1 MKKIVFLTSTRA
13 DFGKLLPLIKVVSES
28 SDFEAL
34 IFATGMHMNP
44 KYGHTEIEIEKR
56 GFKNIFKFINHYNF
70 APMELNLANTIEGF
84 SNYINITN
92 PDLIIVHG
100 DRVEAL
106 AGAIVGA
113 LNNILVGHV
122 EGGEISGTIDELLRH
137 SISKMSHIHFVAN
150 KEAKKRLIQMG
161 EYEDS
166 IFIIGSPDIDIMLS
180 ENLPSL
186 EYVTNH
192 YKIPFEKYAILIF
205 HPVTTEIE
213 KIDQQARDVVDVVIK
228 SDLNYIVVNSNNDQ
242 GSEYIFQNY
251 ERLKGRSNIKIY
263 PSIRFEN
270 FLILLK
276 YAQFIIGNS
285 SSGIREAPYYGT
297 PTINIGTRQ
306 MGRSDN
312 SDIINCP
319 PIKSEILQAIKKA
332 LSITIKPKY
341 LWGDGKSAI
350 RFLDLLNN
358 SKIWKIS
365 KQKRFNDIF

>member
-13 DFGKLLPLIKVVSES
+13 DFGKLLPLIKVISES
-28 SDFEAL
+28 IKFEAH

-44 KYGHTEIEIEKR
+44 KYGLTKIEIEKR
-56 GFKNIFKFINHYNF
+56 GFKNIFKYINHFNF

-84 SNYINITN
+84 SNYINIIH

-113 LNNILVGHV
+113 LNNIFVGHV

-150 KEAKKRLIQMG
+150 KEAKMRLIQMG
-161 EYEDS
+161 EVKNS
-166 IFIIGSPDIDIMLS
+166 LFIIGSPDIDVMLS

-186 EYVTNH
+186 EYVKNH
-192 YKIPFEKYAILIF
+192 YEISFEKFSILIF

-213 KIDQQARDVVDVVIK
+213 KIEQQARNVVDSIIE
-228 SDLNYIVVNSNNDQ
+228 SNLNYIVIYPNNDQ
-242 GSEYIFQNY
+242 GSEFIFQHY
-251 ERLKGRSNIKIY
+251 KRLEGRSNIKIF

-270 FLILLK
+270 FLVLLK
-276 YAQFIIGNS
+276 YTQFIIGNS
-285 SSGIREAPYYGT
+285 SSGIKEAPYYGI

-306 MGRSDN
+306 MGRSN
-312 SDIINCP
+312 NTDIINCP
-319 PIKSEILQAIKKA
+319 PIKCEILESIKKA
-332 LSITIKPKY
+332 LSIKINPKY
-341 LWGDGKSAI
+341 LWGDGKSAD
-350 RFLDLLNN
+350 RFLDILKN
-358 SKIWKIS
+358 SQIWKIS